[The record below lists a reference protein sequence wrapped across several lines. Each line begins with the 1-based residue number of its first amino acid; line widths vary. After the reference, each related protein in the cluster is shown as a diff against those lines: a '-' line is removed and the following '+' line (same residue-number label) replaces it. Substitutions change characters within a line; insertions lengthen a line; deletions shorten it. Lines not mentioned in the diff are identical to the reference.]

1 LQDISAVTEDLI
13 FSLALDIAPSY
24 SELRKIEAIVMKVG
38 QIIKKMGFGETVDQV
53 IDGINKINMGVRLLQ
68 VTVHAFEIAIG
79 PIGWIYAGV
88 TLVSTVMTL
97 SDMG

>member
-1 LQDISAVTEDLI
+1 MQDISAVTEDLI

-24 SELRKIEAIVMKVG
+24 TELRKIEAIVMKVG

-68 VTVHAFEIAIG
+68 VTVHAFEIAAG

-97 SDMG
+97 TDMG

>member
-1 LQDISAVTEDLI
+1 MQDISAVTEDLI

-38 QIIKKMGFGETVDQV
+38 QIIKRMGFGETVDQV

-68 VTVHAFEIAIG
+68 VTVHAFEIATG